1 MRYLLL
7 LLIPVFAFAQSDVK
21 RIPFNFQDK
30 HQLQT
35 VDRLLKLESYGRA
48 ETLLQQ
54 LEKTGTTQLDI
65 PVHWISL
72 WQGTGRDSLV
82 VDLFTQIPER
92 QQTHR
97 LLREL
102 AESHMNLGN
111 VDIAREIV
119 DRVLQGDTGRINS
132 ALVMV
137 KLWRDSGHPL
147 EGVALCDLL
156 IQDGQTSAM
165 HRQRAICLLQ
175 AGNVEEAMVGF
186 NADLNEHQLNLAIV
200 RKDLAQVMTDPGQA
214 AKYLQKLGPENSS
227 RLLLADLL
235 LQSGQTRK
243 ALDAVDDMFSDRV
256 TVSLLYGLSSLLVSE
271 LRFADQDLK
280 QNYIDWLLTVTEKL
294 FHSESLPLPQR
305 KSALN
310 LLSDV
315 TVEAVKTG
323 IIDGP
328 VAVERLESIM
338 KLLQEHRAGDTHY
351 FAVWLELAR
360 FTCNQLKQPERAV
373 QQLENMLSQPGIT
386 GKGMSTCKVELGRCM
401 IAAGDTVTARL
412 ELANIGNYSN
422 DRNAAGMAHFILA
435 KLDLAQGQWKESQ
448 DRLAAVATHN
458 PGATIANDA
467 LDLGLL
473 IAEEI
478 ENPAGGVE
486 QLQVYAKA
494 VLANMISDVDSEI
507 AALREVITI
516 AENAGPDVQQ
526 YLLERAKWEL
536 ANLLPSAEALQL
548 CSQLYLDFPDG
559 RYPAAA
565 LNYSADLLTEVGDV
579 SGAREKWEQLLLQYP
594 NNLYANDARLKLE
607 QLQ

>member
-7 LLIPVFAFAQSDVK
+7 LLIPVFAFAQSEAK
-21 RIPFNFQDK
+21 RIPFTFQDK

-35 VDRLLKLESYGRA
+35 VDRLLRLESYSRA

-54 LEKTGTTQLDI
+54 LEKTGTTQLEI
-65 PVHWISL
+65 PIHWIKL

-97 LLREL
+97 LLKEL
-102 AESHMNLGN
+102 AESHMKLGN
-111 VDIAREIV
+111 IDVARGIV
-119 DRVLQGDTGRINS
+119 DKVLQSEAGRVNS
-132 ALVMV
+132 AQVMV
-137 KLWRDSGHPL
+137 QLWRDSGHPL

-156 IQDGQTSAM
+156 MQDDQTFM
-165 HRQRAICLLQ
+165 RRQRSICLMQ
-175 AGNVEEAMVGF
+175 AGNVKEAMAGF
-186 NADLNEHQLNLAIV
+186 NVELNQYQLNLAIV
-200 RKDLAQVMTDPGQA
+200 RKDLAQVMTDPAQA
-214 AKYLQKLGPENSS
+214 AESLQKLDPENSS

-235 LQSGQTRK
+235 LQSGQASQ
-243 ALDAVDDMFSDRV
+243 ALDAVDNMFSDRV
-256 TVSLLYGLSSLLVSE
+256 TVSLLYGFSSLLVSE
-271 LRFADQDLK
+271 LRFADQELQQD
-280 QNYIDWLLTVTEKL
+280 YIDWLLTVLEKL

-315 TVEAVKTG
+315 TVQAVKTG
-323 IIDGP
+323 TIDGP

-338 KLLQEHRAGDTHY
+338 ELLQEHRAGDTHY

-360 FTCNQLKQPERAV
+360 FTCDQMNQPQRAV
-373 QQLENMLSQPGIT
+373 TQLENMLSQPGIS
-386 GKGMSTCKVELGRCM
+386 GKGISKCKVELGRCM

-412 ELANIGNYSN
+412 ELAYVGSYSN

-435 KLDLAQGQWKESQ
+435 KLDLTQGQWEQAK
-448 DRLAAVATHN
+448 DRLAAVAIHN
-458 PGATIANDA
+458 PGAPIANDA

-478 ENPAGGVE
+478 ENPAGGVD
-486 QLQVYAKA
+486 QLQIYAKA
-494 VLANMISDVDSEI
+494 ILANMISDVDAEI
-507 AALREVITI
+507 AALRELIAI

-536 ANLLPSAEALQL
+536 ANLLPSTEALQL
-548 CSQLYLDFPDG
+548 CSQLYLDYPDG

-565 LNYSADLLTEVGDV
+565 LNYSADLLIELGDT

>member
-7 LLIPVFAFAQSDVK
+7 LLIPVFAFAQSEAK
-21 RIPFNFQDK
+21 RIPFTFQDK

-35 VDRLLKLESYGRA
+35 VDRLLRLESYSRA

-54 LEKTGTTQLDI
+54 LEKTGTTQLEI
-65 PVHWISL
+65 PIHWIKL

-97 LLREL
+97 LLKEL
-102 AESHMNLGN
+102 AESHMKLGN
-111 VDIAREIV
+111 IDVARGIV
-119 DRVLQGDTGRINS
+119 DKVLQSEADRVNS
-132 ALVMV
+132 AQVMV
-137 KLWRDSGHPL
+137 QLWRDSGHPL

-156 IQDGQTSAM
+156 MQDDQTFM
-165 HRQRAICLLQ
+165 RRQRSICLMQ
-175 AGNVEEAMVGF
+175 AGNVKEAMAGF
-186 NADLNEHQLNLAIV
+186 NVELNQYQLNLAIV
-200 RKDLAQVMTDPGQA
+200 RKDLAQVMTDPAQA
-214 AKYLQKLGPENSS
+214 AESLQKLDPENSS

-235 LQSGQTRK
+235 LQSGQASQ
-243 ALDAVDDMFSDRV
+243 ALDAVDNMFSDRV
-256 TVSLLYGLSSLLVSE
+256 TVSLLYGFSSLLVSE
-271 LRFADQDLK
+271 LRFADQELQQD
-280 QNYIDWLLTVTEKL
+280 YIDWLLTVLEKL

-315 TVEAVKTG
+315 TVQAVKTG
-323 IIDGP
+323 TIDGP

-338 KLLQEHRAGDTHY
+338 ELLQEHRAGDTHY

-360 FTCNQLKQPERAV
+360 FTCDQMNQPQRAV
-373 QQLENMLSQPGIT
+373 TQLENMLSQPGIS
-386 GKGMSTCKVELGRCM
+386 GKGISKCKVELGRCM

-412 ELANIGNYSN
+412 ELAYVGSYSN

-435 KLDLAQGQWKESQ
+435 KLDLTQGQWEQAK
-448 DRLAAVATHN
+448 DRLAAVAIHN
-458 PGATIANDA
+458 PGAPIANDA

-478 ENPAGGVE
+478 ENPAGGVD
-486 QLQVYAKA
+486 QLQIYAKA
-494 VLANMISDVDSEI
+494 ILANMISDVDAEI
-507 AALREVITI
+507 AALRELIAI

-536 ANLLPSAEALQL
+536 ANLLPSTEALQL
-548 CSQLYLDFPDG
+548 CSQLYLDYPDG
-559 RYPAAA
+559 RYPAAS
-565 LNYSADLLTEVGDV
+565 LNYSADLLIELGDT